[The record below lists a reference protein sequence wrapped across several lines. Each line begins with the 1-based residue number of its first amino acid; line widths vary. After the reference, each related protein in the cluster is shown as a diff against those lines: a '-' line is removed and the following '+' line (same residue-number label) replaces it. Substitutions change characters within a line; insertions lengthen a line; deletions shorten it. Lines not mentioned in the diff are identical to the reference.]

1 NVESQD
7 LDQIEY
13 AESLPG
19 GEARI
24 LIAIADV
31 SAYVPKN
38 SPIDAHAAA
47 NTTSVYTG
55 FVNFPMLPDRLSY
68 DLTSLLPGEDRRAIV
83 IELVIDRGGAVVK
96 SDCYPALVRNHAKL
110 DYVSIGKWLDDVEGP
125 GDDGRARKAGP
136 KQKPVVPAKVAAVEG
151 LTEQLLLQNELKEML
166 HRLRDENGS
175 LTLHTPEATTVARD
189 GQVLD
194 LELVETNPARELIE
208 NFMIAAN
215 IATSHFLESK
225 KQPTIRRIVKS
236 PERWPRIVEV
246 AAEYG
251 ASLPNNPD
259 ARSLAQFLIDR
270 RRADPLR
277 FPDLSL
283 TIVKLLGRGEYVVEV
298 PGQKD
303 EGHFALAV
311 NDYTHATAPNRRYT
325 DLVTQRLV
333 KAVINGEKTP
343 YSLDELNTIAF
354 DCTNREAA
362 EKKVERTMRK
372 VAAAA
377 LLSNK
382 IGQEFS
388 GIITGVK
395 GDAIFVRLFKPP
407 VEGCIVKGLRHHGKK
422 ALAGL
427 DVGDV
432 VRVQLLDANPE
443 TSYID
448 FALVAKGA

>member
-1 NVESQD
+1 MDSNGAVDLPGRARIEMLKSGFKPTFEPEAVAQAAKLSDSTADRSPGKAPLQDLRNLLWSSIDNVESQD

-24 LIAIADV
+24 LIGIADV
-31 SAYVPKN
+31 SAYVPKG

-68 DLTSLLPGEDRRAIV
+68 DLTSLLPDQDRKAIV
-83 IELVIDRGGAVVK
+83 IELVIDKKGEVVK

-110 DYVSIGKWLDDVEGP
+110 DYVSIGKWLDDVEGNVP
-125 GDDGRARKAGP
+125 GGDGKKAVQ
-136 KQKPVVPAKVAAVEG
+136 QKPVVPPKVAAVPG

-166 HRLRDENGS
+166 HTLRDENGS

-225 KQPTIRRIVKS
+225 KQPSIRRIVKS

-251 ASLPNNPD
+251 DTLPNAPD
-259 ARSLAQFLIDR
+259 ARALAQFLIDR

-283 TIVKLLGRGEYVVEV
+283 TIVKLLGRGEYIVEV

-333 KAVINGEKTP
+333 KAV
-343 YSLDELNTIAF
+343 LNPTA
-354 DCTNREAA
+354 
-362 EKKVERTMRK
+362 
-372 VAAAA
+372 
-377 LLSNK
+377 S
-382 IGQEFS
+382 
-388 GIITGVK
+388 
-395 GDAIFVRLFKPP
+395 
-407 VEGCIVKGLRHHGKK
+407 
-422 ALAGL
+422 
-427 DVGDV
+427 
-432 VRVQLLDANPE
+432 
-443 TSYID
+443 TS
-448 FALVAKGA
+448 